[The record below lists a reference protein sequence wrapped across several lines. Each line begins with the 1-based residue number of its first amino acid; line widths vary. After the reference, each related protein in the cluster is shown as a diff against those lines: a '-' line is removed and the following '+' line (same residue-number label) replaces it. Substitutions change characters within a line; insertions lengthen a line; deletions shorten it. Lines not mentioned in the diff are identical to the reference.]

1 MTFAHPAALWCL
13 AALPVVVAIHFLQR
27 RSQRQIIT
35 TLFLL
40 QPWRRES
47 EVGHRFERLRTSLP
61 LLMQLLSV
69 LVLTW
74 LLAAPRWAHP
84 DAVQRLALVLDSS
97 ASMTAFR
104 PEAEQAVAEV
114 LNLRLP
120 QVRAELAL
128 LVSDPSQPALYHGD
142 SATDLLTALSR
153 WQPDLGVHDVSPALR
168 AGRELVTARGNLVLV
183 TDHTSPQ
190 PLPWQATCVAVGH
203 EKANVGW
210 AGARVEEREGQLH
223 WRALLHNPSRTA
235 QTREWQVEAG
245 TGTSAWQS
253 ITLPPGAT
261 HALSG
266 PFPPQEELRLRLKPD
281 AFARDDT
288 LPLVRPKPKPLSLH
302 LPAPLMPDGTA
313 ELREWMQRLPG
324 FQATTSLAQAD
335 LRAFVWPPSVALE
348 DDQHAIVFASPPKG
362 DHPAWLRGEVVAEA
376 HPLIE
381 GLNWQ
386 SLLAA
391 EGMIIPQDE
400 RERVLLWQG
409 KRPLITL
416 RRTPA
421 GAQQLFCH
429 FDLTRSN
436 ALKLPA
442 MAILLHRFLS
452 QVRQEKIAPQAAN
465 YDTRQRLNLAHE
477 RGPTAPD
484 LELRTREAAVN
495 LRRPVTQ
502 AHLLRAPSE
511 PGFFE
516 VWQGN
521 RRLLQAAASFADLR
535 EADLREASAQN
546 DLTRLSL
553 SQSDEVLRPDPWARL
568 WMLLLL
574 ALLLA
579 SWWWSRDS
587 TRQEPRVVSH

>member
-223 WRALLHNPSRTA
+223 WRALCTIPA
-235 QTREWQVEAG
+235 A
-245 TGTSAWQS
+245 
-253 ITLPPGAT
+253 
-261 HALSG
+261 
-266 PFPPQEELRLRLKPD
+266 
-281 AFARDDT
+281 
-288 LPLVRPKPKPLSLH
+288 RPKPASGKSRQGQEPPPGKAS
-302 LPAPLMPDGTA
+302 PYPRRDSCPERPFSSPRGTA
-313 ELREWMQRLPG
+313 T
-324 FQATTSLAQAD
+324 A
-335 LRAFVWPPSVALE
+335 
-348 DDQHAIVFASPPKG
+348 
-362 DHPAWLRGEVVAEA
+362 AEA
-376 HPLIE
+376 GCLC
-381 GLNWQ
+381 
-386 SLLAA
+386 A
-391 EGMIIPQDE
+391 
-400 RERVLLWQG
+400 
-409 KRPLITL
+409 
-416 RRTPA
+416 
-421 GAQQLFCH
+421 
-429 FDLTRSN
+429 
-436 ALKLPA
+436 
-442 MAILLHRFLS
+442 
-452 QVRQEKIAPQAAN
+452 
-465 YDTRQRLNLAHE
+465 
-477 RGPTAPD
+477 
-484 LELRTREAAVN
+484 
-495 LRRPVTQ
+495 
-502 AHLLRAPSE
+502 
-511 PGFFE
+511 
-516 VWQGN
+516 
-521 RRLLQAAASFADLR
+521 
-535 EADLREASAQN
+535 
-546 DLTRLSL
+546 
-553 SQSDEVLRPDPWARL
+553 
-568 WMLLLL
+568 
-574 ALLLA
+574 
-579 SWWWSRDS
+579 
-587 TRQEPRVVSH
+587 